1 MKKALLVLVL
11 LLSIIHLKAQTVLVI
26 DQSTLQPIAK
36 VLLFNSQ
43 KTISATT
50 NNEGKADIS
59 AFDPK
64 DTLHFTHISYFTESY
79 SFAQVKAFQFVVPLF
94 QKSISLYETVVSAS
108 RFEEK
113 AKDIA
118 QQVQVIDAKELAF
131 VSLQTTA
138 DVLQNSGNILVQK
151 SQLGGGSPIMRGFE
165 GNKVLMVVDGVRM
178 NNAIYRGG
186 HLQNSITLDN
196 SLLDKVEIVYGPGS
210 VVYGSDALGGV
221 MHFHSKKPLLADTG
235 KLRLHVNAFTRY
247 SSASSEGS
255 AHVDFNLGTRRFAS
269 LSSITFSHFGDLRQ
283 GNRRNPFYGDW
294 GKRSFYVERV
304 GSKDSM
310 FVNPDPNLQKQ
321 SGYDQIDLF
330 QKLLFQQN
338 KTVTHEL
345 NIQYSSSSNIPRYDR
360 LTQTRNGV
368 ARYAEW
374 YYGPQ
379 NRFFAAYTLSSKAIT
394 QLYQEAKLILA
405 YQNIKESRYS
415 RLFNRDT
422 LEIQEEALNILS
434 LNIDLA
440 KKMGKHELRYG
451 LDAWYNDVNSAGSGQ
466 NILDNS
472 TFKLISRYPDGG
484 STMQNVAA
492 YLTHAWEISEKLIL
506 NDGLR
511 YSLIGLNARFADK
524 SFFPFPYNEIN
535 QTNQALNGNIGM
547 IYMPNKSWRYTLLAA
562 TGFRAPNI
570 DDLSKV
576 FESVPGKIIIP
587 NPDILPEYTWNL
599 SGGATRSF
607 TDKISLGTDMYYTL
621 YTNAITTREG
631 QFNGQ
636 DSLFYDGQMSKVI
649 LNDNVGSAY
658 IYGFSAY
665 FQADISPQFSMV
677 HTLNYTYGRLKTDS
691 VPYPLDHIPP
701 VFGKSSFQLK
711 LKKFKGEFFIVYSG
725 AKESKDYNLVGE
737 DNAQFSA
744 DPVNGYTPAWFTFN
758 VRTAYQF
765 NKYLR
770 LQVALENILDKNY
783 RVFASNIGAPGRNLV
798 LTLRGNF

>member
-26 DQSTLQPIAK
+26 DQSTLQPISN

-43 KTISATT
+43 KTVSATT
-50 NNEGKADIS
+50 NNEGKADLS
-59 AFDPK
+59 AFDPQ

-79 SFAQVKAFQFVVPLF
+79 SFAQIKAFQFVVPLF

-113 AKDIA
+113 AKDVA
-118 QQVQVIDAKELAF
+118 QQIQVIDAKEMAF
-131 VSLQTTA
+131 NNQQTTA

-151 SQLGGGSPIMRGFE
+151 SQLGGGSPIIRGFE
-165 GNKVLMVVDGVRM
+165 GNKVLMVIDGVRM

-186 HLQNSITLDN
+186 HLQNSITMDN
-196 SLLDKVEIVYGPGS
+196 SLLEKIEIVYGPGS

-221 MHFHSKKPLLADTG
+221 MHFHSKKPLLADTA
-235 KLRLHVNAFTRY
+235 KLRLHVNAYTRY
-247 SSASSEGS
+247 SSASSEGTG
-255 AHVDFNLGTRRFAS
+255 HVDFNLGTKRFAS

-294 GKRSFYVERV
+294 GKRTFYVERV
-304 GSKDSM
+304 GTKDSM
-310 FVNPDPNLQKQ
+310 FVNPDPNIQKQ

-330 QKLLFQQN
+330 QKFLFQKN
-338 KTVTHEL
+338 KVITHEL
-345 NIQYSSSSNIPRYDR
+345 NFQYSNSSNIPRYDR
-360 LTQTRNGV
+360 LTQTRNGT

-379 NRFFAAYTLSSKAIT
+379 NRFFAAYTFSTKAIT
-394 QLYQEAKLILA
+394 RLYQEAKLILA

-422 LEIQEEALNILS
+422 LEIQEES
-434 LNIDLA
+434 LNIFSLNMDFA
-440 KKMGKHELRYG
+440 KKTGKHELRYG
-451 LDAWYNDVNSAGSGQ
+451 LDAWYNGVKSEGRGE

-472 TFKLISRYPDGG
+472 RFPFISRYPDGG
-484 STMQNVAA
+484 SNMQNIAV
-492 YLTHAWEISEKLIL
+492 YLTHAWEISDKLII
-506 NDGLR
+506 NDGIR
-511 YSLIGLNARFADK
+511 YNLTGLNARFADK
-524 SFFPFPYNEIN
+524 TFFPFPYEDIN
-535 QTNQALNGNIGM
+535 QVNQALNGNIGM

-562 TGFRAPNI
+562 TGFRAPNV

-576 FESVPGKIIIP
+576 FESVPGKIIMP
-587 NPDILPEYTWNL
+587 NPGISPEYTWNL
-599 SGGATRSF
+599 SGGVTRSF
-607 TDKISLGTDMYYTL
+607 GEKINLGTDLYYTL
-621 YTNAITTREG
+621 YTNAIAIREG

-636 DSLFYDGQMSKVI
+636 DSLFYDGQMSRVI
-649 LNDNVGSAY
+649 LNDNVARAY
-658 IYGFSAY
+658 LYGFSAF
-665 FQADISPQFSMV
+665 FQADITPQFSMV
-677 HTLNYTYGRLKTDS
+677 HTLNYTYGRFITDS
-691 VPYPLDHIPP
+691 VGYPLDHIPP

-711 LKKFKGEFFIVYSG
+711 LKQFRGEFIVMYSG
-725 AKESKDYNLVGE
+725 AKASKDYNLIGE

-744 DPVNGYTPAWFTFN
+744 DPVNGFTPAWFTLN
-758 VRTAYQF
+758 IRSSYQF

-770 LQVALENILDKNY
+770 LQLALENILDKNY

-798 LTLRGNF
+798 ITLRGNF

>member
-1 MKKALLVLVL
+1 MKKTLLVLVL
-11 LLSIIHLKAQTVLVI
+11 LLSIIPLKAQTVLVI

-43 KTISATT
+43 KTVSATT

-59 AFDPK
+59 AFDAK
-64 DTLHFTHISYFTESY
+64 DTIHFTHISYFTESY
-79 SFAQVKAFQFVVPLF
+79 SFAQVKDFQFIVPLF

-113 AKDIA
+113 AKDVA

-151 SQLGGGSPIMRGFE
+151 SQLGGGSPIIRGFE

-196 SLLDKVEIVYGPGS
+196 SLLEKVEIVYGPGS

-255 AHVDFNLGTRRFAS
+255 GHVDFNLGSKRFAS
-269 LSSITFSHFGDLRQ
+269 LSSLTFSRFGDLRQ
-283 GNRRNPFYGDW
+283 GSRRNPFYGDW
-294 GKRSFYVERV
+294 GKRTFYVERV
-304 GSKDSM
+304 GNQDSM

-330 QKLLFQQN
+330 QKFLFQQN
-338 KTVTHEL
+338 KNLIHEL
-345 NIQYSSSSNIPRYDR
+345 NLQYSSSSNIPRYDR

-379 NRFFAAYTLSSKAIT
+379 NRFFAAYSLSSKAIT
-394 QLYQEAKLILA
+394 RLYQEAKLTLA
-405 YQNIKESRYS
+405 YQNIRESRYS

-422 LEIQEEALNILS
+422 LEIQVEELNILS

-440 KKMGKHELRYG
+440 KKMGKHEIRYG
-451 LDAWYNDVNSAGSGQ
+451 LDAWYNAVKSRGNGK

-472 TFKLISRYPDGG
+472 TFALISRYPNGG
-484 STMQNVAA
+484 SNMQNVAV
-492 YLTHAWEISEKLIL
+492 YLTHAWEISEKLII

-524 SFFPFPYNEIN
+524 SFFPFPYDEIKQN
-535 QTNQALNGNIGM
+535 NQALNGNIGL
-547 IYMPNKSWRYTLLAA
+547 IYMPNKSWRYTVLTA
-562 TGFRAPNI
+562 TGFRAPNV

-587 NPDILPEYTWNL
+587 NPDIKPEYTWNL
-599 SGGATRSF
+599 SGGATHSF
-607 TDKISLGTDMYYTL
+607 TDKISLGTDVFYTL

-636 DSLFYDGQMSKVI
+636 DSLYYDGQMSKVI
-649 LNDNVGSAY
+649 LNDNVARAY
-658 IYGFSAY
+658 IYGLSAY

-677 HTLNYTYGRLKTDS
+677 HTLNYTYGRLITDS
-691 VPYPLDHIPP
+691 IPYPLDHIPP
-701 VFGKSSFQLK
+701 VFGRSSFQLK
-711 LKKFKGEFFIVYSG
+711 LKQFKGEFFLVYSG
-725 AKESKDYNLVGE
+725 AKASKDYNLIGE

-744 DPVNGYTPAWFTFN
+744 DPVNGYTPAWFTLN

-765 NKYLR
+765 NKHLR